1 MGETMVLCGNAA
13 PRPSREANTLRLKLS
28 GRDANIALKVEDI
41 GRRMVAN
48 IPDVLTDLLEV
59 ATYVYCAD
67 QLIARGGDAMQAL
80 GTDWRRKLHFVVPV
94 REPDR
99 WRLPAVSET
108 LVRLLSFMSDDE
120 YKFRFERAPSPASGS
135 DYFDFAGK
143 PETVFRADEVVMFSG
158 GLDSLAGAAARLANT
173 KARLLLVSHQSS
185 PKMAERQRYLAA
197 ELFRRY
203 PGRVFHVP
211 VRITKHN
218 QKAVE
223 TTQRSRSFL
232 FAALATALG
241 YLAKQLRLRFYENGV
256 ISFNLPIAT
265 QIVGARATRST
276 HPRVIHELEIF
287 MSALLEDAIEFQNPY
302 IWKTKSE
309 VASTLAEAGHV
320 DLLRHAVSC
329 SHVHGMTKLKTHCG
343 RCSQCLDRRFATLAA
358 GLGEEDPE
366 EMYEVDLLT
375 GPRDEGVDR
384 TMAENFVRHAREFL
398 RLTELGFVG
407 RFGGHVA
414 RASSGFADLAADQVM
429 QNAISL
435 HQRHGQAVLSGLE
448 AGFKIH
454 ARALAEGSLP
464 ETCLLRIVGKE
475 GDGLPGAAIRDP
487 SETDISGRAKH
498 DEYNLLGTTE
508 IRLALNGEAREVV
521 IGGIEPIKGP
531 ASYDLAAL
539 LVEAYEEDRSR
550 GCAPENYRYIGSSQ
564 LTKKLRMS
572 DVGLR
577 RRVERFRKTVAN
589 SYERCLGLP
598 ISGDAVIQTRRWQG
612 YRMNPMIRVVAPDQ
626 IGLAV
631 VTKFD

>member
-13 PRPSREANTLRLKLS
+13 PRASKEANTLRLKLS

-48 IPDVLTDLLEV
+48 IPDVLTDLIEV

-143 PETVFRADEVVMFSG
+143 PEAVFRADEVVMFSG

-173 KARLLLVSHQSS
+173 KARLLLVSHQAS

-203 PGRVFHVP
+203 PKRVFHVP

-218 QKAVE
+218 EKAVE

-256 ISFNLPIAT
+256 VSFNLPIAT
-265 QIVGARATRST
+265 QVVGARATRST
-276 HPRVIHELEIF
+276 HPRVVHELEIF

-309 VASTLAEAGHV
+309 VASALAEAGHV

-329 SHVHGMTKLKTHCG
+329 SHVHGMTKLKN
-343 RCSQCLDRRFATLAA
+343 S
-358 GLGEEDPE
+358 
-366 EMYEVDLLT
+366 
-375 GPRDEGVDR
+375 
-384 TMAENFVRHAREFL
+384 L
-398 RLTELGFVG
+398 R
-407 RFGGHVA
+407 
-414 RASSGFADLAADQVM
+414 
-429 QNAISL
+429 
-435 HQRHGQAVLSGLE
+435 AV
-448 AGFKIH
+448 F
-454 ARALAEGSLP
+454 P
-464 ETCLLRIVGKE
+464 M
-475 GDGLPGAAIRDP
+475 
-487 SETDISGRAKH
+487 
-498 DEYNLLGTTE
+498 
-508 IRLALNGEAREVV
+508 
-521 IGGIEPIKGP
+521 
-531 ASYDLAAL
+531 
-539 LVEAYEEDRSR
+539 SR
-550 GCAPENYRYIGSSQ
+550 
-564 LTKKLRMS
+564 
-572 DVGLR
+572 
-577 RRVERFRKTVAN
+577 
-589 SYERCLGLP
+589 
-598 ISGDAVIQTRRWQG
+598 
-612 YRMNPMIRVVAPDQ
+612 
-626 IGLAV
+626 
-631 VTKFD
+631 

>member
-1 MGETMVLCGNAA
+1 MRPWSSAA
-13 PRPSREANTLRLKLS
+13 VRRRELQERQRRFAS
-28 GRDANIALKVEDI
+28 SSAVRDANIALKIEDI
-41 GRRMVAN
+41 GRRMVSN

-67 QLIARGGDAMQAL
+67 QLIARGGNAMQAL
-80 GTDWRRKLHFVVPV
+80 GTDWRRKLRFIVPV

-99 WRLPAVSET
+99 WGLPGVTES

-120 YKFRFERAPSPASGS
+120 YEFRFERAPSPASGS
-135 DYFDFAGK
+135 NYFDFADE
-143 PETVFRADEVVMFSG
+143 PETVFKADEVVMFSG
-158 GLDSLAGAAARLANT
+158 GLDSLAGAAARLAHT

-185 PKMAERQRYLAA
+185 PKMAERQKYLAA
-197 ELFRRY
+197 ELLRRF
-203 PGRVFHVP
+203 PRRVFHVP
-211 VRITKHN
+211 VRITKRN
-218 QKAVE
+218 EKAVE

-232 FAALATALG
+232 FVALATAAG

-265 QIVGARATRST
+265 QVVGARATRST
-276 HPRVIHELEIF
+276 HPRVMHELETF
-287 MSALLEDAIEFQNPY
+287 MSALLEDTIELQNPY
-302 IWKTKSE
+302 IWKTKCE
-309 VASTLAEAGHV
+309 VASALAEAGHV
-320 DLLRHAVSC
+320 DLLRYTVSC

-358 GLGEEDPE
+358 GLGEKDPE

-375 GPRDEGVDR
+375 GPRDAGDDR
-384 TMAENFVRHAREFL
+384 TMAESFVRHAREFL
-398 RLTELGFVG
+398 RLTEIGFVG

-414 RASSGFADLAADQVM
+414 RAATGFPDLTADQVM

-448 AGFKIH
+448 AGFRIH

-464 ETCLLRIVGKE
+464 ETCLLRIVGNE

-487 SETDISGRAKH
+487 METDISGRAVH
-498 DEYNLLGTTE
+498 DECDFLGTSE
-508 IRLALNGEAREVV
+508 IRLALNREARQVV
-521 IGGIEPIKGP
+521 IGGIGPIKGP
-531 ASYDLAAL
+531 ASFDLAAL

-550 GCAPENYRYIGSSQ
+550 GRAPENYRYVGSSQ
-564 LTKKLRMS
+564 LTRKLSLS
-572 DVGLR
+572 DFGLR

-598 ISGDAVIQTRRWQG
+598 ISADAVIQTRRWQG

-626 IGLAV
+626 VGSP
-631 VTKFD
+631 